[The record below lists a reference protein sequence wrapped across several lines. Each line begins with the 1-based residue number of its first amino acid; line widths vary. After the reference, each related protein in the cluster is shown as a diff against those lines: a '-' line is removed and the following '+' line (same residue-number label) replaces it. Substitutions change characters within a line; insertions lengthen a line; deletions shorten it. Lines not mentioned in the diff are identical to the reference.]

1 MSYAKRLVDM
11 APFRVMKVLRRANE
25 LSAQGL
31 DVVHMEVG
39 EPDFPTPAPIIRAGA
54 RALSAGQLK
63 YTDARGLGTLREA
76 IARYYQT
83 DYGLDIDERRIFVT
97 VGGSGALLLT
107 TALLM
112 DPGDNLLMSDPGYP
126 CNRHFMTAFASSSQL
141 VPTTAENRFHLTP
154 QQVTENWNPRTRGVL
169 LASPAN
175 PTGNVMADSAMH
187 QLMKVVS
194 AHDGYLV
201 SDEIYHGLVYE
212 PRGGGVHSGDLKYS
226 ALHADPNA
234 FVVNSFSKY
243 FGMTGWRL
251 GWLIAPLDAADD
263 LEKLAQNLFIC
274 PPTLSQHAAVA
285 AFSAPAREIMER
297 QREEFRRRRDYL
309 VPALRDIG
317 FDIHDMPDGAFY
329 VYAGIPEGYKDSEP
343 FTEWLLEEHHVA
355 VTPGT
360 DFGRHLAN
368 RKVRFSYA
376 QPLPR
381 LSMAV
386 DRLSQ
391 AMRGQ

>member
-1 MSYAKRLVDM
+1 MS
-11 APFRVMKVLRRANE
+11 PFKVMKVLRRANE
-25 LSAQGL
+25 LEASGH

-39 EPDFPTPAPIIRAGA
+39 EPDFPTPAPIVQAGA
-54 RALSAGQLK
+54 RALSTGQLK
-63 YTDARGLGTLREA
+63 YTDARGLPALRTA

-97 VGGSGALLLT
+97 VGGSGALLLA
-107 TALLM
+107 TALLL

-126 CNRHFMTAFASSSQL
+126 CNRHFVTAFASSPRL
-141 VPTTAENRFHLTP
+141 VATTAASRFHLTP
-154 QQVTENWNPRTRGVL
+154 AQVTKSWGDRTRGVL

-175 PTGNVMADSAMH
+175 PTGNVMADTVLN
-187 QLMKVVS
+187 QIMKVVS
-194 AHDGYLV
+194 ARDGYLV
-201 SDEIYHGLVYE
+201 SDEIYHGLTYE
-212 PRGGGVHSGDLKYS
+212 DNRAKGPASHLKYS
-226 ALHADPNA
+226 ALHSDPQA

-285 AFSAPAREIMER
+285 AFSAPAREIMES
-297 QREEFRRRRDYL
+297 QRDEFRRRRDFL

-317 FDIHDMPDGAFY
+317 FDIPDMPDGAFY
-329 VYAGIPEGYKDSEP
+329 VYAGIPEGFPDSEP
-343 FTEWLLEEHHVA
+343 FAEWLLEKHHVA

-360 DFGRHLAN
+360 DFGHHLVN

-376 QPLPR
+376 QPVPR
-381 LSMAV
+381 LSVAV

-391 AMRGQ
+391 ALRDI